1 MNQSSPYLLQ
11 ILNQNHPL
19 VLLIAREKGKKKK
32 KKKSPSVSVER
43 LSHLQYLKILG
54 NYLACAL
61 KKFISLLRFT
71 VSTAYVCQPPTLCLH
86 YAQSCNCSM

>member
-19 VLLIAREKGKKKK
+19 VHLIAREMGKKKE

-43 LSHLQYLKILG
+43 LSHLQYLKLLG
-54 NYLACAL
+54 NYMACAL
-61 KKFISLLRFT
+61 K
-71 VSTAYVCQPPTLCLH
+71 
-86 YAQSCNCSM
+86 